1 MKDRIS
7 GRDVRVAQYLLWVMT
22 SLYIFILLIFLY
34 FDFSLNLAAIAF
46 IALTCFVLM
55 HRFNANIYNVWYEN
69 GNLYFQNIYKTKLRP
84 VQLFESIEMNSIFNN
99 TYKIRLKNGE
109 EYLFAISS
117 IKGLK
122 LWLKLDSQFYAKKL
136 TFKIHDVIKQQN
148 ENFK

>member
-1 MKDRIS
+1 MKDKIS

-22 SLYIFILLIFLY
+22 SLYIFIILIFLY

-46 IALTCFVLM
+46 IASTCFVLM

-84 VQLFESIEMNSIFNN
+84 VQLFETIEMNSIFNN

-109 EYLFAISS
+109 EYLFAVSS
-117 IKGLK
+117 IKDLK

-136 TFKIHDVIKQQN
+136 TFKIHDIIKQKN